1 MLFSFATFAVSLWLG
16 LFAVACLR
24 RLWRAAPNEGGYSS
38 RDYPR
43 ATGGENHHR
52 YRDVTPEGPI
62 SLARRSLVS
71 ISWAVINVIQAEFT
85 RAFQWVSK
93 IFRASA
99 PAQDSVRPQSPGP
112 VEIAH
117 NPLRSQQAPQSTELV
132 VSAPPD
138 GIVGVA
144 RRKPAKHR
152 ASESAEP
159 RLKSAVR
166 RLGKNDN
173 QRTEK
178 AVRRVSKLRKADSG
192 KESGK
197 VHTVVTNSAKKT
209 VRRKREIPSASNSS
223 LTAKVSV

>member
-16 LFAVACLR
+16 LVAVACLR

-43 ATGGENHHR
+43 AIGGENHHR
-52 YRDVTPEGPI
+52 YRDVAPEGPI

-71 ISWAVINVIQAEFT
+71 ISWAVINVIQAGFT
-85 RAFQWVSK
+85 RAFQWGSK

-99 PAQDSVRPQSPGP
+99 PAQDSVRRQSPGP

-117 NPLRSQQAPQSTELV
+117 SPLRSQQSPQSTEPV

-138 GIVGVA
+138 GIVATA
-144 RRKPAKHR
+144 RRKPAKHI
-152 ASESAEP
+152 ASETAEP

-166 RLGKNDN
+166 RLRKNDH

-178 AVRRVSKLRKADSG
+178 AARKVSKLRKDHSG
-192 KESGK
+192 KMSGK
-197 VHTVVTNSAKKT
+197 IDTVITNTAKKT
-209 VRRKREIPSASNSS
+209 VRSKRKIPSASNSS